1 MAQESP
7 KVSDT
12 SHVMRR
18 ALWLLAI
25 VGVIICFA
33 LALYFPA
40 VPRSALGWAALVL
53 VGIPVWLFL
62 EWLGTAVLGFRFL
75 SRLPSWVRVA
85 IAVPLVG
92 VFLIVAFA
100 MAWSVR
106 KLIVSL

>member
-12 SHVMRR
+12 SRVMRR
-18 ALWLLAI
+18 ALWLFAI
-25 VGVIICFA
+25 IGVMICFA

-40 VPRSALGWAALVL
+40 VPRSPLGWTAFVL

-62 EWLGTAVLGFRFL
+62 EWLGAAVLGFRFL
-75 SRLPSWVRVA
+75 SRLPSWGRVA

-92 VFLIVAFA
+92 GFLIVAFA

>member
-1 MAQESP
+1 MSN
-7 KVSDT
+7 S

-18 ALWLLAI
+18 ALWSLAI

-40 VPRSALGWAALVL
+40 VPRSLLGWAALVL
-53 VGIPVWLFL
+53 VGIPVWLLL
-62 EWLGTAVLGFRFL
+62 EWLGTAVLGIRFL
-75 SRLPSWVRVA
+75 SRLPSWGRVA

-106 KLIVSL
+106 KLIMSF